1 MIRRI
6 IQIDEEKCNG
16 CGACA
21 EACHE
26 GAIGMVNGKA
36 TLLRDDYCDGLG
48 DCLPTCPTGAIS
60 FVEREAAAYDEKAV
74 QENMRKK
81 AKSNHA
87 AVPHTGCPGSRMQRI
102 QHSQE
107 TTPSARVQ
115 TESQLGQWPCQIK
128 LVPTNAL
135 YFDGAKLL
143 IAADCSAYAY
153 ARMHEDF
160 MRGKITIIGCPKL
173 DSIDYSEKLTQ
184 IIQNNNIQSVTV
196 VRMEVPCCG
205 GLELAAKKAYQEGQ
219 VVSKTLTQNQAVSI
233 TLFSFAK
240 GEEIS
245 THESGGD
252 AFVTCL
258 DGIGKITID
267 GVEYLLHE
275 GESIVMPAGH
285 PHAVYGQEAF
295 KMLLVVVF

>member
-173 DSIDYSEKLTQ
+173 DSILETAFVKARFLFNPNKL
-184 IIQNNNIQSVTV
+184 SLLV
-196 VRMEVPCCG
+196 
-205 GLELAAKKAYQEGQ
+205 ASA
-219 VVSKTLTQNQAVSI
+219 TQNSI
-233 TLFSFAK
+233 CFAYC
-240 GEEIS
+240 
-245 THESGGD
+245 D
-252 AFVTCL
+252 RR
-258 DGIGKITID
+258 
-267 GVEYLLHE
+267 LLAN
-275 GESIVMPAGH
+275 SII
-285 PHAVYGQEAF
+285 F
-295 KMLLVVVF
+295 LL